1 MSIVIDPL
9 TIGSK
14 PAIIPVMSFE
24 TVFVYNGDGQFLGT
38 SIYQPGSQKLKT
50 ANLWTDSEEDQRDL
64 AEQLQR
70 LNANVD
76 IRAYWPDV
84 RDPEVQVLLEDE
96 QWEPLSLSPAQVVD
110 DEKSVI
116 VWDEE
121 PSDDNPFGRMNEEL
135 SVIVEKTVM
144 APSPVEVQARVKK
157 ACEVVARE
165 RAGLNG

>member
-1 MSIVIDPL
+1 
-9 TIGSK
+9 
-14 PAIIPVMSFE
+14 MSFE
-24 TVFVYNGDGQFLGT
+24 TVYVYNGDGKFLGV
-38 SIYQPGSQKLKT
+38 SIYQPGAQKLQT
-50 ANLWTDSEEDQRDL
+50 ANLWTDSEEDRKDF
-64 AEQLQR
+64 AAQLER

-96 QWEPLSLSPAQVVD
+96 TFVPLTLSPAQIVD

-121 PSDDNPFGRMNEEL
+121 PSDENPFGRMNEDL
-135 SVIVEKTVM
+135 SIIVEKTVM